1 VLALLKMCNG
11 HVPTVVTQKFPSA
24 GDTLAHT
31 SASIDCRM
39 KALLMM
45 AALCVC
51 DGLLNTRPVFTSL
64 ARNTVRVRSVC
75 RASSDDNNAVRA
87 DSDDP
92 LYASLRAR
100 LADLKK
106 DAGAPGAEL
115 KDPVLEQSTT
125 AAADDDDDDAIPFFA
140 EEERAERDQRLR
152 AEIDELERTVS
163 AAAGNDVIG
172 GGVRT
177 RFSIAQDTVKSLVL
191 LSVGA
196 IITSGVSYGVLGP
209 RFVHERG
216 DMRAMQYQMSPIK
229 RYSDPDALL
238 REEEPSTLQFART
251 DDLLYNELYD
261 GSLFRPSSES
271 NVVAQQAAAAPA
283 PGDT

>member
-1 VLALLKMCNG
+1 
-11 HVPTVVTQKFPSA
+11 
-24 GDTLAHT
+24 
-31 SASIDCRM
+31 M

-45 AALCVC
+45 VALCMC
-51 DGLLNTRPVFTSL
+51 DGLLNTPVFTSL
-64 ARNTVRVRSVC
+64 ARNVRVRSVC
-75 RASSDDNNAVRA
+75 RASSNDDNAARA

-106 DAGAPGAEL
+106 DAGEPVADL
-115 KDPVLEQSTT
+115 NDPVAEQSVI
-125 AAADDDDDDAIPFFA
+125 AAADDDDDAIPFFA
-140 EEERAERDQRLR
+140 EEQKAERDQRLR
-152 AEIDELERTVS
+152 AEIDDLERTVS
-163 AAAGNDVIG
+163 AAAGSDVIG
-172 GGVRT
+172 GGKRT
-177 RFSIAQDTVKSLVL
+177 RRQIAEDTVKSLVL

-196 IITSGVSYGVLGP
+196 VITSGVSYGVLGP

-271 NVVAQQAAAAPA
+271 NVVAQQTAAAPA
-283 PGDT
+283 PDDT

>member
-1 VLALLKMCNG
+1 
-11 HVPTVVTQKFPSA
+11 
-24 GDTLAHT
+24 
-31 SASIDCRM
+31 
-39 KALLMM
+39 MM
-45 AALCVC
+45 AALCLS
-51 DGLLNTRPVFTSL
+51 DALLSTRPLFSTSL
-64 ARNTVRVRSVC
+64 ALNSVRVPVC
-75 RASSDDNNAVRA
+75 RASSDNNVQG
-87 DSDDP
+87 DDDDP

-106 DAGAPGAEL
+106 NGEPAIEQS
-115 KDPVLEQSTT
+115 KDPVLAQST
-125 AAADDDDDDAIPFFA
+125 AAAAADDDAIPFFA

-172 GGVRT
+172 GGKRT
-177 RFSIAQDTVKSLVL
+177 SMSIAQDTVKSLVL

-196 IITSGVSYGVLGP
+196 IITSGVSYSVLGP

-216 DMRAMQYQMSPIK
+216 DMRAMHYQMSPIK

>member
-1 VLALLKMCNG
+1 MSNG
-11 HVPTVVTQKFPSA
+11 R
-24 GDTLAHT
+24 GDSKPFWTLETRSHKH
-31 SASIDCRM
+31 SYSIGRKM

-45 AALCVC
+45 AALCIC
-51 DGLLNTRPVFTSL
+51 DGLLNTRPVYTSP
-64 ARNTVRVRSVC
+64 RNSVRARSVC
-75 RASSDDNNAVRA
+75 RASSDDNNAARA

-106 DAGAPGAEL
+106 DTGEPVADL
-115 KDPVLEQSTT
+115 KDPVLEQSVI
-125 AAADDDDDDAIPFFA
+125 AADDDDDAIPFFA
-140 EEERAERDQRLR
+140 EEEKVERDQRLR

-172 GGVRT
+172 GGKRT
-177 RFSIAQDTVKSLVL
+177 RRQIAEDTVKSLVL

-196 IITSGVSYGVLGP
+196 IITSGVSYSVLGP

-283 PGDT
+283 DT

>member
-1 VLALLKMCNG
+1 
-11 HVPTVVTQKFPSA
+11 
-24 GDTLAHT
+24 
-31 SASIDCRM
+31 M
-39 KALLMM
+39 KALLMIV
-45 AALCVC
+45 ALCMC
-51 DGLLNTRPVFTSL
+51 DGLLNTPVFTSP
-64 ARNTVRVRSVC
+64 RNSVRARSVC
-75 RASSDDNNAVRA
+75 RASSDDNDAARA

-100 LADLKK
+100 LANLKK
-106 DAGAPGAEL
+106 DAGEPVADL
-115 KDPVLEQSTT
+115 NDPVAEQSVT

-140 EEERAERDQRLR
+140 EEEKAERDQRLR

-172 GGVRT
+172 GGLRT
-177 RFSIAQDTVKSLVL
+177 RRSIAEDTVKSLVL

-271 NVVAQQAAAAPA
+271 NVVAQQAAAAP
-283 PGDT
+283 GDT